1 MMHAGPTGFRN
12 APVTRTLVIT
22 SAVLSVTSAVSGRP
36 RRLGLSFQD
45 IFENHDL
52 LKAIPS
58 VFAFSSIPELVA
70 GFYLLYYFR
79 VFERQIGS
87 NKYSVFVLFCIV
99 ASTFFEIL
107 ALALLKDSH
116 VLASGPYGLIFA
128 AFVPFFVDVP
138 VMSRFR
144 VLGINF
150 TDKSIVYFVG
160 FQLLLCGWKWSF
172 IPGMCGV
179 LAGFLYFVNAFGIRR
194 LKLDHVQFP
203 KKVASVVSR
212 LFLSSSTSS
221 THNSTANIRR
231 NARVPYADHRVQHN
245 YSSVGHISMPEPP
258 ESSIATLVSMGF
270 DGNAARQA
278 LMQARN
284 DLNVATNILLEAQ

>member
-1 MMHAGPTGFRN
+1 MHAGPTGFRN

-58 VFAFSSIPELVA
+58 VFAFSSTPELVA

-87 NKYSVFVLFCIV
+87 NKYSVFVLFCII

-107 ALALLKDSH
+107 ALALLK
-116 VLASGPYGLIFA
+116 
-128 AFVPFFVDVP
+128 
-138 VMSRFR
+138 
-144 VLGINF
+144 
-150 TDKSIVYFVG
+150 G

-172 IPGMCGV
+172 IPGICGV
-179 LAGFLYFVNAFGIRR
+179 LAGFLYRVNAFGIRR
-194 LKLDHVQFP
+194 LKQTSYGKSSCGF
-203 KKVASVVSR
+203 S
-212 LFLSSSTSS
+212 FLYPSNDSSLKRSHQWFQGYSC
-221 THNSTANIRR
+221 
-231 NARVPYADHRVQHN
+231 PLQQVQHVIQLQISEEMHVCLMLAVESRQQN
-245 YSSVGHISMPEPP
+245 YPSVGHVSMPEPP

-270 DGNAARQA
+270 DSNAARQA

-284 DLNVATNILLEAQ
+284 DLNVATNILLEAQTR

>member
-1 MMHAGPTGFRN
+1 MHAGPTGFRN

-58 VFAFSSIPELVA
+58 VFAFSSTPELVA

-87 NKYSVFVLFCIV
+87 NKYS
-99 ASTFFEIL
+99 
-107 ALALLKDSH
+107 
-116 VLASGPYGLIFA
+116 
-128 AFVPFFVDVP
+128 
-138 VMSRFR
+138 
-144 VLGINF
+144 
-150 TDKSIVYFVG
+150 
-160 FQLLLCGWKWSF
+160 LLLCGWKWSF
-172 IPGMCGV
+172 IPGICGV
-179 LAGFLYFVNAFGIRR
+179 LAGFLYRVNAFGIRR
-194 LKLDHVQFP
+194 LKQTSYGKSSCGF
-203 KKVASVVSR
+203 S
-212 LFLSSSTSS
+212 FLYPSNDSSLKRSHQWFQGYSC
-221 THNSTANIRR
+221 
-231 NARVPYADHRVQHN
+231 PLQQVQHVIQLQISEEMHVCLMLAVESRQQN
-245 YSSVGHISMPEPP
+245 YPSVGHVSMPEPP

-270 DGNAARQA
+270 DSNAARQA

-284 DLNVATNILLEAQ
+284 DLNVATNILLEAQTR

>member
-128 AFVPFFVDVP
+128 AFVPFFVDIP

-172 IPGMCGV
+172 IPGTCGV
-179 LAGFLYFVNAFGIRR
+179 LAGFLYCVNAFGIRR
-194 LKLDHVQFP
+194 LKFP

-231 NARVPYADHRVQHN
+231 NARVPYADRRVQHN

>member
-1 MMHAGPTGFRN
+1 MHAGPTGFRN

-58 VFAFSSIPELVA
+58 VFAFSSTPELVA

-87 NKYSVFVLFCIV
+87 NKYSVFVLFCII

-107 ALALLKDSH
+107 ALALLKADSH

-128 AFVPFFVDVP
+128 AFIPFFVDIP
-138 VMSRFR
+138 VMSRFC

-172 IPGMCGV
+172 IPGICGV
-179 LAGFLYFVNAFGIRR
+179 LAGFLYRVNAFGIRR
-194 LKLDHVQFP
+194 LKFP

-221 THNSTANIRR
+221 TRNSTANIRR
-231 NARVPYADHRVQHN
+231 NARVPYAGRRVQQN
-245 YSSVGHISMPEPP
+245 YPSVGHVSMPEPP

-270 DGNAARQA
+270 DSNAARQA

-284 DLNVATNILLEAQ
+284 DLNVATNILLEAQTR